1 MLSLC
6 QQRRKLAIVSVTGAE
21 PQFRPREPRTRPWTK
36 AEYYQMA
43 EVGMFRD
50 QRVELIGGEIDD
62 ASKDHGGRYAN
73 VTILKPGDSV
83 TPLARPDLRIAVA
96 RFFA

>member
-1 MLSLC
+1 
-6 QQRRKLAIVSVTGAE
+6 
-21 PQFRPREPRTRPWTK
+21 
-36 AEYYQMA
+36 
-43 EVGMFRD
+43 MFRD